1 MERAAQLESQA
12 DGLREQYKSVA
23 GNLMRAQG
31 SARLANEQRAERLSL
46 VEPPNMPDEPHW
58 PNRPIMIGA
67 GAVAGLGLGLILALL
82 IELLNRPLRSP
93 AQVQS
98 MGMPILGVVPILQ
111 TLQRKKRFG
120 LFKKREKRFA

>member
-1 MERAAQLESQA
+1 
-12 DGLREQYKSVA
+12 
-23 GNLMRAQG
+23 MRAQG